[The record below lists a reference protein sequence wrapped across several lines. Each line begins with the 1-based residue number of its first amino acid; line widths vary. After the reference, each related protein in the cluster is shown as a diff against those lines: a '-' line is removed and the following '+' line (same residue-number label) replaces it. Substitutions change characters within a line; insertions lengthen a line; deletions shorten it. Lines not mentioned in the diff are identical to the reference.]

1 MLMGTI
7 KARYRNGVI
16 EPLEEIHMPE
26 DSVLE
31 VSFRSVDGVDEPEHS
46 VEEKR
51 KIQQEFV
58 EQTSGLF
65 KGLWG
70 RNAQEIDDYIRA
82 ERESWDR
89 EL

>member
-1 MLMGTI
+1 MSMGTI

-31 VSFRSVDGVDEPEHS
+31 VSFRSVPTVDEPEHS
-46 VEEKR
+46 TEEKR

-58 EQTSGLF
+58 EQTSSLF

-82 ERESWDR
+82 ERDSWDR
-89 EL
+89 EF